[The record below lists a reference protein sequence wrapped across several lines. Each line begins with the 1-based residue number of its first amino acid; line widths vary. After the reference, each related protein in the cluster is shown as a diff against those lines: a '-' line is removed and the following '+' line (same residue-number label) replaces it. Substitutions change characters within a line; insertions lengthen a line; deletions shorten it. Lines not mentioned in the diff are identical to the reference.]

1 MNQHSELLPSLLLVQ
16 EIERAEIDYMTDRM
30 LAIQQREGNPEGIK
44 LQRFGHA
51 VCYYSKTMPWPS
63 FNTVKG
69 ITSADLEYIEP
80 ILEFYRERGR
90 KPQLEIIP
98 EQANERLI
106 RHLSELGLY
115 PAGHH
120 CSLIAEPR
128 HILNPAEQ
136 VRLEE
141 VKEGQMELY
150 ATIHCRGAGLSD
162 DGIPYVTRNNEVLL
176 HRPGWKFYIAYVDDR
191 PAAAAVMYIKDSK
204 ASLTFAATLPEF
216 RQQGLHRLLLIRRIT
231 EAYATN
237 CGLVVGQC
245 TYLSQS
251 HRNMEHVGMKLG
263 YVRASWT
270 YHDPTI

>member
-1 MNQHSELLPSLLLVQ
+1 MNQHSELLPSLSLVQ

-51 VCYYSKTMPWPS
+51 VCYYSRTMPWPS

-69 ITSADLEYIEP
+69 ITSAELEYIEP

-176 HRPGWKFYIAYVDDR
+176 HRPGWNFYIAYVDDR

-216 RQQGLHRLLLIRRIT
+216 RQHGLHRLLLIRRIT

-245 TYLSQS
+245 AYLSQS

-270 YHDPTI
+270 YHDSTI